1 MALNIQGTFE
11 TNEGLQVTDL
21 FAFLFFSFDR
31 YRTGISVQYFKSL
44 DAFNS
49 GKDYINVT
57 LPKQFTL
64 NVTPDEFING
74 NVVLMGH
81 NQVIAAILAANPN
94 ATAEIVTEIAPAP
107 PPPPPPVEPEVV
119 SPEVIEPEV
128 VSPEVI
134 EPEVVIPEVVE
145 PPVDPTVTEPEVVNP
160 EVVEPPAD
168 TVSDPQ

>member
-49 GKDYINVT
+49 GKDYINVS

-94 ATAEIVTEIAPAP
+94 ATAEIVTEIAAATPTPLKNESPTVNKPSIDIQTMIPANNT
-107 PPPPPPVEPEVV
+107 ER
-119 SPEVIEPEV
+119 
-128 VSPEVI
+128 
-134 EPEVVIPEVVE
+134 PEVVI
-145 PPVDPTVTEPEVVNP
+145 
-160 EVVEPPAD
+160 AIRIL
-168 TVSDPQ
+168 S